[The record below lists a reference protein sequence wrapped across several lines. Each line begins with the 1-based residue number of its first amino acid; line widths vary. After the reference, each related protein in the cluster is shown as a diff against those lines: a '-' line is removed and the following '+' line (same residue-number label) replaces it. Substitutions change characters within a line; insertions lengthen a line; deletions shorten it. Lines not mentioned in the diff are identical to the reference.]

1 MKQTDELRDLSFD
14 ELTEKLAEAKAELFN
29 LRFQLATNQLEN
41 TAELRGTRR
50 EIARINTI
58 LRELEIEEWLQSKRS
73 GVRGHGS
80 EGSQE

>member
-1 MKQTDELRDLSFD
+1 MRTEELRGLTFN

-58 LRELEIEEWLQSKRS
+58 LREQEIEEWRSQGS
-73 GVRGHGS
+73 GVRDQVS
-80 EGSQE
+80 EGSQT